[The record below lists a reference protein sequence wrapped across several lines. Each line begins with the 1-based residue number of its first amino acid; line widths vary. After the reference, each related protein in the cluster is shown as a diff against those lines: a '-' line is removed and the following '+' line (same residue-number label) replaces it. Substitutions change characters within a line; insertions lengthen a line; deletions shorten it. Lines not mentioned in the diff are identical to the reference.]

1 MPTTRDTFFPKAD
14 AAVLKSKHVA
24 PLPTSRPTNVAP
36 VLDLQNADR
45 PLGEWSAET
54 TEAVYPSK
62 ETLWDP
68 APVPLRSNCPPSGGT
83 EGYLFPVLTRN
94 ERLRLTMLFY
104 YTRGAFEDLELMS
117 RLQEKITLVKESIGW
132 EYVIAGLLN
141 HNTYTRIV
149 TDGLP
154 LAILPRRE
162 STCAHTVNQPP
173 GVRGKML
180 HTYRPAR

>member
-14 AAVLKSKHVA
+14 AAVLRSKHDA

-36 VLDLQNADR
+36 ILDLRNANS
-45 PLGEWSAET
+45 PLEPWCVET
-54 TEAVYPSK
+54 AKAVYPSK

-68 APVPLRSNCPPSGGT
+68 APVPLRADCPQLGEA
-83 EGYLFPVLTRN
+83 EGYLFPVLARN

-132 EYVIAGLLN
+132 EYVIAGLLD
-141 HNTYTRIV
+141 HRTYTRIV

-162 STCAHTVNQPP
+162 STCAHTLNQPP
-173 GVRGKML
+173 GVRGNAIR
-180 HTYRPAR
+180 TQVCR